1 MSAVSSH
8 PRRNPQ
14 TSFRKVG
21 EEGGL
26 VVIPGRAE
34 VKVLNPVGI
43 AIYPLLDGSHS
54 KEEIAARIAEEFE
67 VSLDEARN
75 DLEAFLEELNEHGML
90 AQAETA

>member
-1 MSAVSSH
+1 MSDFSGR

-21 EEGGL
+21 EDGGL

-43 AIYPLLDGSHS
+43 AIYPLLDGNHS
-54 KEEIAARIAEEFE
+54 MEEIAARVADEFDVPIE
-67 VSLDEARN
+67 EARR
-75 DLEAFLEELNEHGML
+75 DLEAFLEELDAHGML